1 MKKLNSVELKDRQ
14 ATLLKRCKEIVDTC
28 KTEIREMTDE
38 EQAEFEANKAEI
50 ANLKQ
55 QLDELKAKLAE
66 YEVPT
71 LESLEDDDEKVEE
84 KEDEEDALEKVE
96 ELDEEVKSKR
106 NKSNKMK
113 KSIVKEI
120 RNAISNGTKNFKI
133 NASTEK
139 RAVQVTGGEGVHDEV
154 VETEIQ
160 GILEPLYAKSVLAEL
175 GVKFYKGLPMGDIQ
189 VPVMGKN
196 NVGWAG
202 EVSAASGTGNTFSAI
217 LLQPK
222 RLTAYVDISKQLI
235 NQDTIGVEEAIRR
248 DIVNAINDKLEA
260 TILDASA
267 GSNTRPAGIFNDAS
281 VFDASTFKAVCELEA
296 KVEDAN
302 VFGATKYLLSTSA
315 KADLRAMPK
324 STKNTQLV
332 MEGGQIDGVDAIVT
346 SNVKAQPGLYAY
358 GDWSNLAVGSWGDI
372 DITVDEYTQA
382 VNGCIRL
389 VVNAYFDAKI
399 LRPEAFVF
407 GKTR

>member
-1 MKKLNSVELKDRQ
+1 MKKLNSVELRDKQ
-14 ATLLKRCKEIVDTC
+14 SVLMKRCKEIVDTC
-28 KTEIREMTDE
+28 KAEIREMTDDE
-38 EQAEFEANKAEI
+38 KAEFDANKAEI
-50 ANLKQ
+50 ENLKA
-55 QLDELKAKLAE
+55 QLDELKAKLAS
-66 YEVPT
+66 YEDEIPT
-71 LESLEDDDEKVEE
+71 EEEKADEDEKEIVKEEEIEKVED
-84 KEDEEDALEKVE
+84 DENKA
-96 ELDEEVKSKR
+96 KR
-106 NKSNKMK
+106 NKTNKMK

-120 RNAISNGTKNFKI
+120 RSAIQNGTKTFKI

-154 VETEIQ
+154 IETEIQ

-175 GVKFYKGLPMGDIQ
+175 GVKFYKGLPQGDVQI
-189 VPVMGKN
+189 PKMTGN

-202 EVSAASGTGNTFSAI
+202 EVAAASGTGNTFSAI

-235 NQDTIGVEEAIRR
+235 AQDTIGVEEAIRR

-260 TILDASA
+260 TIFDASA
-267 GSNTRPAGIFNDAS
+267 GTTTRPAGIFYDSS
-281 VFDASTFKAVCELEA
+281 VFDASTFKAVCDLEA

-332 MEGGQIDGVDAIVT
+332 MEGGQIDGVDAVVT

>member
-28 KTEIREMTDE
+28 KKEIREMTDD
-38 EQAEFEANKAEI
+38 EQAEFDAAKAEI
-50 ANLKQ
+50 ASLKG
-55 QLDELKAKLAE
+55 QLDELKKKLEA

-71 LESLEDDDEKVEE
+71 LDESEE
-84 KEDEEDALEKVE
+84 VKAENDEEETLAEEEVIKDEE
-96 ELDEEVKSKR
+96 ELKSKR
-106 NKSNKMK
+106 NKTNKMR

-120 RNAISNGTKNFKI
+120 RSAIANGTKNFKI
-133 NASTEK
+133 NADTEK
-139 RAVQVTGGEGVHDEV
+139 RAIQVTGDNGVHDEV

-175 GVKFYKGLPMGDIQ
+175 GVKWYTGLPQGDIQ
-189 VPVMGKN
+189 VPVMGKGT
-196 NVGWAG
+196 VGWAG
-202 EVSAASGTGNTFSAI
+202 EVAAASAGGNAFSAV

-222 RLTAYVDISKQLI
+222 RLTAYVDISKQLL
-235 NQDTIGVEEAIRR
+235 NQDTIGVENAIRR

-260 TILDASA
+260 TIFSDDAGDA
-267 GSNTRPAGIFNDAS
+267 TKPAGIFYDSS
-281 VFDASTFKAVCELEA
+281 VFDASTFKAVVDLEA
-296 KVEDAN
+296 KVESNN
-302 VFGATKYLLSTSA
+302 VYGDMKYLLSTGA

-332 MEGGQIDGVDAIVT
+332 MEGGEIDGTPAVVT
-346 SNVKAQPGLYAY
+346 SNVEGAGYYAY
-358 GDWSNLAVGSWGDI
+358 GNFENLAVASWGDI

-382 VNGCIRL
+382 VNGCVRL
-389 VVNAYFDAKI
+389 VVNAYFDAKK
-399 LRPEAFVF
+399 LRPEAFIF